1 LIISELADEPKTGAA
16 MLILEI
22 ARNMMNEGDF
32 KGCAT
37 YVTNAMRALRPSE

>member
-1 LIISELADEPKTGAA
+1 MIISDLADEPKTGAA

-37 YVTNAMRALRPSE
+37 YVANAMRALRSGE